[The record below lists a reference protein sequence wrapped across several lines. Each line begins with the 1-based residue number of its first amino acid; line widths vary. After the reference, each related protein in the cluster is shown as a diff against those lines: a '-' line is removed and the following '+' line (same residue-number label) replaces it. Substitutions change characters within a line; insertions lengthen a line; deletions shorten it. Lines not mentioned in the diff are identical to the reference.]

1 MTAMQGSDSG
11 WMMNFKQDIKDLRRP
26 SQGYNSDKFTI
37 TGLLQHDKDFSIFNY
52 LVRKA
57 KLECILDSYV
67 TDCTIL
73 IPSDTFLRKKY
84 PEQFFVSINYLAAK
98 DIVLSQIL
106 NKSVTLQMLM
116 SSDSLRLP
124 TKHRSGRYLSIN
136 SNYCP
141 TTNIITINNFAKI
154 IEGNIM
160 LNNGIVHITDN
171 LLFPL
176 DCSND

>member
-1 MTAMQGSDSG
+1 MQGSDSG

-73 IPSDTFLRKKY
+73 IP
-84 PEQFFVSINYLAAK
+84 
-98 DIVLSQIL
+98 
-106 NKSVTLQMLM
+106 
-116 SSDSLRLP
+116 
-124 TKHRSGRYLSIN
+124 
-136 SNYCP
+136 
-141 TTNIITINNFAKI
+141 
-154 IEGNIM
+154 
-160 LNNGIVHITDN
+160 
-171 LLFPL
+171 
-176 DCSND
+176 